1 MQDRHALWLDQ
12 ALSALVLDLEERGL
26 LSKTLVL
33 AVGEF
38 GRTPKINNKAGR
50 DHWEHCYSGLVA
62 GGGVRGGQVIGSS
75 DARAEHVHDRPISP
89 ADLVTSVQYAVGVTS
104 EQSQSLGIA
113 LDKGKV
119 VGELF

>member
-1 MQDRHALWLDQ
+1 MF
-12 ALSALVLDLEERGL
+12 RG
-26 LSKTLVL
+26 
-33 AVGEF
+33 
-38 GRTPKINNKAGR
+38 GRSNNKAGR

-62 GGGVRGGQVIGSS
+62 GGGVRGGQVIGAS

-104 EQSQSLGIA
+104 EQSQGLGIA
-113 LDKGKV
+113 VDKGKV